1 MKPQY
6 ICSRRQYRLLAKSSA
21 VGLTK
26 MFPVKEKAGFA
37 DCFSTRSTGFEKNV
51 LKVDMGVGVKHTQI
65 TFILRWLLIL
75 FL

>member
-1 MKPQY
+1 
-6 ICSRRQYRLLAKSSA
+6 
-21 VGLTK
+21 